1 MKTSSL
7 PIFFTIAAA
16 HVVGLGLLYV
26 ATSGDSKPKHADVAN
41 NSGKTE
47 MSSKAVEPV
56 KSSSSENK
64 LVSNDVIAPAGKF
77 EIYKVKAGDNLSKIA
92 KDRKMSVAALAK
104 ANKLTTTAGLRLN
117 QQLVIPMN

>member
-26 ATSGDSKPKHADVAN
+26 ATSGDSKPKHADVASN
-41 NSGKTE
+41 PSKTE

-56 KSSSSENK
+56 KSSGSENK
-64 LVSNDVIAPAGKF
+64 LVNNNPVPPAGQF

-104 ANKLTTTAGLRLN
+104 ANKLSTTASLKLN

>member
-26 ATSGDSKPKHADVAN
+26 ATTGDSKPKHADVAT

-47 MSSKAVEPV
+47 LPSKAEPV
-56 KSSSSENK
+56 KSSASENK
-64 LVSNDVIAPAGKF
+64 LVSNNVTAPAGKF